1 MPTLQFNF
9 SKAGIEKLSYERY
22 TYPDPMVQKR
32 IFAVYLKASLDWNNS
47 LIGLAVGMH
56 YNAVGKW
63 INAYKT
69 KGFEAL
75 LSNNYGSKKSELEN
89 HADSILESF
98 QIQPPMTAA
107 GAAERIR
114 EMTGISRSD

>member
-1 MPTLQFNF
+1 
-9 SKAGIEKLSYERY
+9 
-22 TYPDPMVQKR
+22 
-32 IFAVYLKASLDWNNS
+32 
-47 LIGLAVGMH
+47 MH